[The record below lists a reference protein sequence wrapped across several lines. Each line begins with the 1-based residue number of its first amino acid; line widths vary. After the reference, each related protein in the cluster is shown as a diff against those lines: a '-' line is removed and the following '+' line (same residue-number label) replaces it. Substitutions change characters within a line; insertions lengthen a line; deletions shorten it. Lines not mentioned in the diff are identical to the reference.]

1 MGMNILKING
11 REYVLKYNFRALSE
25 MQERGISFTD
35 EQEFKLKDIVMIL
48 HIGMK
53 KFHKEITFDD
63 VFDLMDE
70 ILEEMS
76 LEDVMNL
83 ISKAMENALGKQKPM
98 PTK

>member
-1 MGMNILKING
+1 MNILKING